1 MVYYRKI
8 LKSGY
13 YTAAKGKT
21 GKGQSVF
28 IWVATYEDN
37 KIDRYDFLVEKLEKE
52 IEKLKIPVDIPAK
65 DETYKIGDTIIMGY
79 DQELEVDEPEIIYPN
94 FETDVEH
101 FESS

>member
-13 YTAAKGKT
+13 YTPAKNKK
-21 GKGQSVF
+21 GKGQSVY

-37 KIDRYDFLVEKLEKE
+37 KIDRYDFLVEKLEEE
-52 IEKLKIPVDIPAK
+52 IAKLKIPVDIPAK
-65 DETYKIGDTIIMGY
+65 DEIYKAGDTIIIGY

-94 FETDVEH
+94 FETDVER
-101 FESS
+101 FDSP